1 MANIDVGHWE
11 TKTSQSEQCGHRQR
25 LQPEDDHLMWSHIA
39 ATFKHASVFSWTEID
54 TCFYES
60 TFCPHSGCYWHTQ
73 HHPSQSA
80 FFCSKYW
87 REGGKVDFGPLFQK
101 FLSMVPCP
109 CCFELVVERNIWQG
123 HVTGVLM
130 PWLWRKETEERARVP
145 TCPSKH
151 PLGTYSFHQAP
162 HPESSIGSEQRH
174 RLGPKP
180 LADGSLARN
189 RSDPNTPSPL
199 GPHLLGCMS

>member
-73 HHPSQSA
+73 HYPVSQ
-80 FFCSKYW
+80 
-87 REGGKVDFGPLFQK
+87 LFSV
-101 FLSMVPCP
+101 L
-109 CCFELVVERNIWQG
+109 N
-123 HVTGVLM
+123 TGE
-130 PWLWRKETEERARVP
+130 KEERWISAHCFRSFCPWSLVPAALNSWWKGTSGRVMWQEFW
-145 TCPSKH
+145 CPGCEEKRQKKGPGCQHVLQSIPWGPIHSTKPH
-151 PLGTYSFHQAP
+151 ILKVPLVLNSAT
-162 HPESSIGSEQRH
+162 
-174 RLGPKP
+174 
-180 LADGSLARN
+180 DW
-189 RSDPNTPSPL
+189 DPSP
-199 GPHLLGCMS
+199 